1 MMWRIV
7 QIEENVIG
15 RGGSVGESRL
25 RDQDNTA
32 DSTKAALRNLF
43 IIFLSSW
50 QAYLCID
57 LLRNYF
63 SVRFQDINRCFSCR
77 HRNTF
82 CAYSCIYWRSVLVRN
97 SGISSSDCRE
107 RHFLVHYRP
116 SSLIFRQ
123 IYHRSTSFPS
133 KYTIE
138 SMVYCSH
145 LPNLVR
151 VTKNKQ
157 EDLSQSETAK
167 YFEWIMIATIGLTA
181 IGIYILPNHKS
192 FNLRRNCQKNSLY
205 FGKQLHMYFASRYGL
220 LKFFRLQCFKI

>member
-1 MMWRIV
+1 M
-7 QIEENVIG
+7 
-15 RGGSVGESRL
+15 
-25 RDQDNTA
+25 
-32 DSTKAALRNLF
+32 
-43 IIFLSSW
+43 
-50 QAYLCID
+50 
-57 LLRNYF
+57 
-63 SVRFQDINRCFSCR
+63 
-77 HRNTF
+77 
-82 CAYSCIYWRSVLVRN
+82 RN

-138 SMVYCSH
+138 SMVYCSN

-167 YFEWIMIATIGLTA
+167 YFEWIIIATIGLTA

-192 FNLRRNCQKNSLY
+192 FNLRRNCQCL
-205 FGKQLHMYFASRYGL
+205 QLRNFPYISVNNCTCIL
-220 LKFFRLQCFKI
+220 LVDMDSWSFSNFSVSKFKEISPF